1 MIFSKMMI
9 VIFFNEVARKM
20 ATLQK
25 DLKIIQVD
33 VMKNQEVLIDI
44 NTHLIHS
51 VTTSDQRPF
60 NRSSLNIPIET
71 MDELKKI
78 DAEED
83 KLKTLV
89 IF

>member
-9 VIFFNEVARKM
+9 VVFFNEVARKM

-25 DLKIIQVD
+25 DIIIIQVD
-33 VMKNQEVLIDI
+33 IMKNQELLIDI
-44 NTHLIHS
+44 NTHLTHS
-51 VTTSDQRPF
+51 VTTNDQRSF
-60 NRSSLNIPIET
+60 NRSSLNLPIET